1 MRYGVVYGCYL
12 WYNSCMAYIKLNKNR
27 EGKDY
32 VYLVEGYRKDGKV
45 KHRTLKSFGK
55 LEDLQ
60 KDNPN
65 ILEELKQQ
73 AKDGL
78 LHDNKIKTFD
88 VTFDSSSQINDS
100 LQNYSWLL
108 LDNIYNSLDISS
120 VISKYSKSRKFE
132 YDINH
137 VLKLLV
143 YSRILNPCSKSK
155 TVEYQKQL
163 FGDWNIKQN
172 DMDRSLDH
180 LFKLKNDIQLSM
192 HSSICSSTSRT
203 GTLVFYDVTNYYFET
218 DIDIVDDNDEIIEKG
233 IRRRGPSKERR
244 RKPIVQMGLF
254 MDSNGIPIS
263 YELFPGNQTDPITY
277 LPAIEQVKKQFGIE
291 RIVTVADKAMNS
303 KGNVSETNENNDG
316 WIFSQKVRGSR
327 GVAKDI
333 QNFALSES
341 GWCYNNDLS
350 FAMKS
355 MIRERKL
362 ADGNKV
368 KEKVLV
374 TWSKKYA
381 IREKIRRDGAIEY
394 ASKLTNAELFRM
406 TSKKGGK
413 RYLVQKVLDERTGEY
428 VEMHPF
434 IHLDLELAKE
444 DEKYDGLNA
453 IVTSEVEMS
462 NEDILD
468 NYRQLH
474 KIEDCFRVTKT
485 DLKTRP
491 IYVWTKEHIEAHFLT
506 CYIALTLMRMLQYK
520 TDYEFSAGSI
530 QEGLQSGVCNELGK
544 GYWQINAN
552 NTLIE
557 IHKKLRIEFTNKYEK
572 YEKIKT
578 YCKKVGFT
586 TK

>member
-1 MRYGVVYGCYL
+1 
-12 WYNSCMAYIKLNKNR
+12 MAYITKRKNR
-27 EGKDY
+27 EGKYY
-32 VYLVEGYRKDGKV
+32 VYLVEGYRKNGKV
-45 KHRTLKSFGK
+45 HTR
-55 LEDLQ
+55 
-60 KDNPN
+60 
-65 ILEELKQQ
+65 ILEKYGALEVLEKNSPGAYELLRQQ

-78 LHDNKIKTFD
+78 IGKSIPSEISISFD
-88 VTFDSSSQINDS
+88 LNSQVFSPSVN
-100 LQNYSWLL
+100 NSWLL
-108 LDNIYNSLDISS
+108 LDNIYNTFNISS
-120 VISKYSKSRKFE
+120 VVSKYSKNRKFE
-132 YDINH
+132 YDINQ

-163 FGDWNIKQN
+163 FGDWNINQN

-192 HSSICSSTSRT
+192 HTSICNSTSRT
-203 GTLVFYDVTNYYFET
+203 GTLVFYDVTNYYFEA
-218 DIDIVDDNDEIIEKG
+218 DIDDVDIVDENDEVVEKG
-233 IRRRGPSKERR
+233 IRRRGASKERR
-244 RKPIVQMGLF
+244 RNPIVQMGLF

-303 KGNVSETNENNDG
+303 KNNISETNANDDG
-316 WIFSQKVRGSR
+316 WIFSQKVRGKR

-333 QNFALSES
+333 QEFALSPDDWS
-341 GWCYNNDLS
+341 YNSNLS

-362 ADGNKV
+362 SNGKTV

-374 TWSKKYA
+374 TWSEKYA
-381 IREKIRRDGAIEY
+381 IREKIRRDGALEY

-428 VEMHPF
+428 VEMNPF

-444 DEKYDGLNA
+444 DEKFDGLNV

-462 NEDILD
+462 NEEILN

-491 IYVWTKEHIEAHFLT
+491 IYVWTREHIEAHFLT

-530 QEGLQSGVCNELGK
+530 QEALQSAVCSELGK
-544 GYWQINAN
+544 GYY
-552 NTLIE
+552 
-557 IHKKLRIEFTNKYEK
+557 RIECNENYKRLNEILSINNYTGIMKYED
-572 YEKIKT
+572 IKDNYKT
-578 YCKKVGFT
+578 VFT
-586 TK
+586 T